1 MVLVVFEEELEVTL
15 AELEESNCNL
25 ASLKAQRDAAKG
37 AFFPILNQGNK
48 HIAGDRVKD
57 KQKDLHDMES
67 TLKDLMVICS
77 SWGLFLFLH
86 LRLCLSFVQ
95 QLKKNLKL
103 KETSVLIFLSSTGPS
118 FMPANGT

>member
-1 MVLVVFEEELEVTL
+1 LLVFEEELEVTL

-67 TLKDLMVICS
+67 TLKELMVISLNWDLFVFIHSSQTLFELCS
-77 SWGLFLFLH
+77 TIEFFL
-86 LRLCLSFVQ
+86 
-95 QLKKNLKL
+95 N
-103 KETSVLIFLSSTGPS
+103 
-118 FMPANGT
+118 